1 MNPKVWRWS
10 GVRKGSENRTKAYR
24 LALDSLSCVVLEGA
38 GLRQLRRFR
47 AARVRVLSFFA
58 FLGVLLA
65 CPGAMHAQDELLRGP
80 VVRSLSFSGNHAI
93 DDFTLRISIGTSQ
106 SSSFARWGLLKWT
119 GLGQKRYFDE
129 TEFRRDSARIVLLY
143 QRSGFRDV
151 EVDMDANYS
160 GDDVHLRF
168 FIDEGVPIRI
178 DTLEVSGLE
187 DIADEGE
194 VLGRLPLRVG
204 DPFNLLLVRSSQDS
218 IGAFLR
224 NRGYPYAE
232 IYPTYQADTAAHSA
246 TVGFLADPGPR
257 ARVAAVDVIGAQE
270 IDEDVI
276 RKAMSIRA
284 GDLYSE
290 RDLYRSQIDLYRM
303 NLFNLVAVGLADSTD
318 FEFRDT
324 MVTVQVNVAEA
335 ALHQVRF
342 GPGYGTIDCFRA
354 LGAWTAYDFLGHGRS
369 LDVSARLSKIGS
381 SEAGLQNNLCRSLQS
396 EPESRRRLNYVVS
409 ASLTEPFFLSRN
421 TSASLTFTAER
432 YAELQAF
439 LRQSVGGELSLT
451 WRTPIGVPVT
461 ASYGLFRAK
470 TDADDAIFCYFLNV
484 CDPDDT
490 GAYKDWLL
498 RSEVGLRFVWD
509 RSNSPLNPTRGLRLT
524 GEVRHASRAIGSDS
538 LVQFTRGTVELASYH
553 QVARRSVFSWR
564 VRLAAVGSQTLVD
577 PAGETFPSLTPDDR
591 LYGGGA
597 NSVRG
602 TSHNELGPI
611 VRVVDTVF
619 ASADLA
625 IKDTLS
631 LDGVAGYPIRTS
643 ATGGDRLAFAN
654 AEFRFPL
661 PVFSGRVFGAMFVD
675 AGLVYLSETGG
686 GAILDILDEHLR
698 VTPGF
703 GFRVS
708 SPLGPMRLDIG
719 YNPYP
724 PERSPSWYAE
734 FVEGDQYTLE
744 ELGQLT
750 NQAPVGGFLNR
761 FRLHFSVGQAF

>member
-1 MNPKVWRWS
+1 M
-10 GVRKGSENRTKAYR
+10 VRKGCENGTKAYR

-119 GLGQKRYFDE
+119 GLGEKRYFDE

-168 FIDEGVPIRI
+168 FIDEGDPIRI
-178 DTLEVSGLE
+178 TSLEVSGLE
-187 DIADEGE
+187 EIADEGE

-318 FEFRDT
+318 FELRDT

-354 LGAWTAYDFLGHGRS
+354 LGAWTAYDFLGDART
-369 LDVSARLSKIGS
+369 LDVSARASKLGS
-381 SEAGLQNNLCRSLQS
+381 TAGGLQNNLCRSLQN
-396 EPESRRRLNYVVS
+396 EPADRRSPNYNITT
-409 ASLTEPFFLSRN
+409 SLTEPFFLSRN
-421 TSASLTFTAER
+421 TSAAVSFTAER
-432 YAELQAF
+432 YSELQAF
-439 LRQSVGGELSLT
+439 WRQSIGGEVSLT
-451 WRTPIGVPVT
+451 WRTPIGVPFTVL
-461 ASYGLFRAK
+461 YGLSRAK
-470 TDADDAIFCYFLNV
+470 TDAEDAIFCYFLNV
-484 CDPDDT
+484 CREQDT
-490 GAYKDWLL
+490 EIYREWLV
-498 RSEVGLRFVWD
+498 RSEVGLQFTWD
-509 RSNSPLNPTRGLRLT
+509 RSDSPLNPTRGFRLT
-524 GEVRHASRAIGSDS
+524 GDVRHASRFLGSDP
-538 LVQFTRGTVELASYH
+538 LVQFTRGTVEMAAYH
-553 QVARRSVFSWR
+553 RVARRSVFSWR
-564 VRLAAVGSQTLVD
+564 VRLAAVHSPRAD
-577 PAGETFPSLTPDDR
+577 RFLTPDDR
-591 LYGGGA
+591 LYGGGS
-597 NSVRG
+597 NTVRG
-602 TSHNELGPI
+602 FSHNELGPI
-611 VRVVDTVF
+611 VRVIDETFPDSIAATVF
-619 ASADLA
+619 
-625 IKDTLS
+625 DTLS
-631 LDGVAGYPIRTS
+631 RDGAAAYRIRRS

-654 AEFRFPL
+654 VEYRFPL
-661 PVFSGRVFGAMFVD
+661 PVFSGRVFGAAFVD
-675 AGLVYLSETGG
+675 AGLVYLNEPGG
-686 GAILDILDEHLR
+686 GAILDVLDEHFR

-703 GFRVS
+703 GFRVT

-724 PERSPSWYAE
+724 PQASPEWYGETYEATPGGGRSYDLRPLPLLQN
-734 FVEGDQYTLE
+734 V
-744 ELGQLT
+744 
-750 NQAPVGGFLNR
+750 APETGFLGR

>member
-1 MNPKVWRWS
+1 M
-10 GVRKGSENRTKAYR
+10 VRKGGENGTQAYR

-38 GLRQLRRFR
+38 GLRQLRRLW
-47 AARVRVLSFFA
+47 AARVRVLSIFA
-58 FLGVLLA
+58 LLGVLSA
-65 CPGAMHAQDELLRGP
+65 CPGAMHAQDELFRGP
-80 VVRSLSFSGNHAI
+80 VVRSLTFSGNRAI

-119 GLGQKRYFDE
+119 GLGEKRYFDE

-168 FIDEGVPIRI
+168 FIDEGEPIRI

-187 DIADEGE
+187 DIADERE

-218 IGAFLR
+218 IGTFLR

-232 IYPTYQADTAAHSA
+232 IYLTYGVDTAAHSA
-246 TVGFLADPGPR
+246 TVRFLADPGPR
-257 ARVAAVDVIGAQE
+257 ARVAAVDIIGAQE
-270 IDEDVI
+270 IDAEVI
-276 RKAMSIRA
+276 RKAMAIRA
-284 GDLYSE
+284 GDWYSE

-303 NLFNLVAVGLADSTD
+303 NLFNLVAVGLSDSTD
-318 FEFRDT
+318 FEARDT

-335 ALHQVRF
+335 ALHSIRF

-354 LGAWTAYDFLGHGRS
+354 LGAWTAYDFLGGGRTF
-369 LDVSARLSKIGS
+369 DVSARVSKLGATDAGMRGS
-381 SEAGLQNNLCRSLQS
+381 ICRSLES
-396 EPESRRRLNYVVS
+396 EPDDRLSPNYNVT

-421 TSASLTFTAER
+421 TSAALTFTGER
-432 YAELQAF
+432 YAELQAYW
-439 LRQSVGGELSLT
+439 RQSVGGEASLT
-451 WRTPIGVPVT
+451 WRTPIGVPLT
-461 ASYGLFRAK
+461 ASYGLFRAR
-470 TDADDAIFCYFLNV
+470 TFADPAIFCYFLNV
-484 CDPDDT
+484 CDPDQT
-490 GAYKDWLL
+490 GAYKEWLL

-509 RSNSPLNPTRGLRLT
+509 QSNSPLNPTRGLRLT
-524 GEVRHASRAIGSDS
+524 GEVRHASRALGSDS
-538 LVQFTRGTVELASYH
+538 LVQFTRGTLELASYH

-564 VRLAAVGSQTLVD
+564 VRLAAVGSQTLRD
-577 PAGETFPSLTPDDR
+577 PEGETFPSLTPDDR
-591 LYGGGA
+591 LYGGGS

-611 VRVVDTVF
+611 VRVIDTTF
-619 ASADLA
+619 TYDAEGLA
-625 IKDTLS
+625 VIDTQS
-631 LDGVAGYPIRTS
+631 PDGVAQYPMRTS
-643 ATGGDRLAFAN
+643 ATGGDRLLFAN

-661 PVFSGRVFGAMFVD
+661 PLFSGRVFGAMFVD
-675 AGLVYLSETGG
+675 AGLVYLSETDRRP
-686 GAILDILDEHLR
+686 IRDILAKDLR

-703 GFRVS
+703 GFRVT

-724 PERSPSWYAE
+724 PERGTSWYAE
-734 FVEGDQYTLE
+734 FEEGDVY
-744 ELGQLT
+744 ELIELKALAGQRP
-750 NQAPVGGFLNR
+750 QSGFFNR